1 MKRDAISSEGR
12 SDATS
17 LWCAAIRRKP
27 KKAAGF
33 INSRETHM
41 KKSLVCALAL
51 FIAAPGIVEAQ
62 AYYSPSYSYSYVY
75 TNPYLGYQSTG
86 QTGGYG
92 CTILTND
99 LSYGSRGSGVST
111 LQSFLVSQHYP
122 GDGAWMI
129 TGYFGRAT
137 EQAVRNFQAG
147 RGLLQTG
154 VVDWQT
160 REAIRQASC
169 GGAGYAYTA
178 SAYPYYS
185 QQYPYQYNYPY
196 GYGYTAPLRLDSL
209 SAQSASA
216 GSSITLYGSGFDST
230 YNTVHFGSNA
240 ASGAGAANGTSLS
253 VVVPNLPSGVYNI
266 YVTNARGTSNSLSF
280 TSIGS
285 QYTFYNYGNNYG
297 YNYGYPYN
305 YLPAQAGNYGCS
317 NYSYPYG
324 CY

>member
-1 MKRDAISSEGR
+1 
-12 SDATS
+12 
-17 LWCAAIRRKP
+17 
-27 KKAAGF
+27 
-33 INSRETHM
+33 M
-41 KKSLVCALAL
+41 KKSLVFALAL
-51 FIAAPGIVEAQ
+51 FIAGPGIVAAQ
-62 AYYSPSYSYSYVY
+62 TYYSPAYSYSYVY
-75 TNPYLGYQSTG
+75 TNPYPGYNYLPVQSG
-86 QTGGYG
+86 SYG
-92 CTILTND
+92 CTIITSN
-99 LSYGSRGSGVST
+99 LSYGSRGSEVST
-111 LQSFLVSQHYP
+111 LQTFLVSQHYP

-185 QQYPYQYNYPY
+185 QQYPHQYNYPY

-209 SAQSASA
+209 SAYSASV
-216 GSSITLYGSGFDST
+216 GSSITLYGSGFDNT
-230 YNTVHFGSNA
+230 YNTVHFGNNA
-240 ASGAGAANGTSLS
+240 ASGAGSANGTSLS
-253 VVVPNLPSGVYNI
+253 IVVPNLPGGVYNV
-266 YVTNARGTSNSLSF
+266 YVTNSRGTSNSLSF
-280 TSIGS
+280 TSVGS
-285 QYTFYNYGNNYG
+285 PYTFYNYGYGNYPYG

-317 NYSYPYG
+317 NYAYPYG